1 MPTEPKTYRRLTRNA
16 AGVGTYSSLWLASDH
31 LLIVASTGYSETYAR
46 IMLSDI
52 KAFFLTPTGR
62 QLWWGL
68 GWGLIA
74 AISGIRLL
82 FLLGYGEPPIGSG
95 IFFAVSAL
103 ALILNWRWGGGCR
116 VHVMTGVQ
124 NTVLPSL
131 IRLKKTRAVLAEL
144 QPLIMAAQANRVI
157 APAEPVAAAA
167 PNAPIATAPTT
178 PGEPPPTTQP
188 SEPVAPAPSEP
199 SLPS

>member
-1 MPTEPKTYRRLTRNA
+1 MSTEQTTYTRLTRNA

-31 LLIVASTGYSETYAR
+31 LLIVSSTGYSETYAR

-62 QLWWGL
+62 RLWWGI

-82 FLLGYGEPPIGSG
+82 ILLGYRELPVGSG
-95 IFFAVSAL
+95 IFFAVSAV

-124 NTVLPSL
+124 NTVLPAL
-131 IRLKKTRAVLAEL
+131 IRLRKTRAVLAQL
-144 QPLIMAAQANRVI
+144 QPLIMAAQASRIV
-157 APAEPVAAAA
+157 APAEPVPATPAA
-167 PNAPIATAPTT
+167 
-178 PGEPPPTTQP
+178 
-188 SEPVAPAPSEP
+188 EPVAPAPPPEPAAPPPSEP
-199 SLPS
+199 TLPS